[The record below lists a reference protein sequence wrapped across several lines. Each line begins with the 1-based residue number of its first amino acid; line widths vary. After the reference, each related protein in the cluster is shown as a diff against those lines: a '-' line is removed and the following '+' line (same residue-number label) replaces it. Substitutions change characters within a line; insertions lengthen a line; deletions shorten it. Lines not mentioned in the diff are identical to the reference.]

1 MKQRTKKYIME
12 FSSIAEKDLF
22 KSAAAKLGLTMNE
35 LLLNCI
41 QPIIVK
47 YSKGKLTKET
57 FKENGK

>member
-12 FSSIAEKDLF
+12 FSSITEKDLF

-47 YSKGKLTKET
+47 YNKGKLTKET